1 MQKHFAIRPGLLSF
15 IFLASSP
22 QVWAQQAPSAG
33 SQLQQIPPAPVL
45 QQQPLPAIRLE
56 SATRLDAPTQEGAKI
71 TVRVLRITGARLFTP
86 DELVAWTGF
95 ERGSDLSLAQLREM
109 AAHITSRYRAAG
121 YIMARAY
128 LPAQEITDGVVTIA
142 VTEGRYGQI
151 ATRNRS
157 HLSDGLLTGILMGI
171 EPGDAVAIGMLENRL
186 LLLSD
191 IPGVTVASTLAPG
204 ATPGSSDLTVDVAP
218 GRRVSGSI
226 DADNAGNR
234 YTGIYRIGATVNLN
248 NPAGLGDV
256 ASLRVLSSG
265 SGLSYV
271 RPSYQIQM
279 GRATI
284 GAAYSWLHYE
294 LGREF
299 ASLGASGTARVAS
312 LYGSYPL
319 IRSRNANLYAG
330 LGLDAKRYS
339 DRSRLDLDMPVANKT
354 ARVMTASLRGDHR
367 DTLGAGGVSS
377 YAVAWGTGSVDL
389 RTAELALRHAPSQ
402 SSGHFDK
409 FTFSAL
415 RLQGLT
421 DSVSLFAGI
430 NGQFASRNLD
440 VSEKMAL
447 GGMYGVRAY
456 PEGETYADRGYVL
469 TLETRLRLPRFSAEQ
484 RGQLQLIGFFDTAS
498 ATLNKNPW
506 LAGDNRR
513 TLSGAGV
520 GVSWSKTNDF
530 MLRAFYARKVGNE
543 PALSAPDR
551 SGRLW
556 VQAVKFL

>member
-1 MQKHFAIRPGLLSF
+1 MRL
-15 IFLASSP
+15 
-22 QVWAQQAPSAG
+22 
-33 SQLQQIPPAPVL
+33 APVTT
-45 QQQPLPAIRLE
+45 PDT
-56 SATRLDAPTQEGAKI
+56 ATTEDTKI
-71 TVRVLRITGARLFTP
+71 TVSDLRITGVRLFTP
-86 DELVAWTGF
+86 DEVIGWTDF
-95 ERGSDLSLAQLREM
+95 LKGSELSLGQLREM
-109 AAHITSRYRAAG
+109 AARITANYRAAG
-121 YIMARAY
+121 YIVARAY

-151 ATRNRS
+151 VTRNRS
-157 HLSDGLLTGILMGI
+157 RLSDSLLAGILTDI
-171 EPGDAVAIGMLENRL
+171 EPGDAVAISTLENRL

-191 IPGVTVASTLAPG
+191 IPGVTVASTLGPG
-204 ATPGSSDLTVDVAP
+204 TMPGSSDLTVDVSSS
-218 GRRVSGSI
+218 RSVSGSI

-265 SGLSYV
+265 SGLSFV
-271 RPSYQIQM
+271 RPSYQIQV
-279 GRATI
+279 GRATL
-284 GAAYSWLHYE
+284 GVAYSWLHYE

-299 ASLGASGTARVAS
+299 TLLGASGTARVAS

-319 IRSRNANLYAG
+319 IRSRTTNLYGG
-330 LGLDAKRYS
+330 LGLDAKRYN
-339 DRSRLDLDMPVANKT
+339 DWSRLDVALPEADKT

-367 DTLGAGGVSS
+367 DSLGAGGLSS
-377 YAVAWGTGSVDL
+377 FAVAWGTGSIDF
-389 RTAELALRHAPSQ
+389 RSAELARRNAQSQ
-402 SSGHFDK
+402 TGGHFDK

-421 DSVSLFAGI
+421 DNISLFAGI
-430 NGQFASRNLD
+430 NGQFASSNLD

-469 TLETRLRLPRFSAEQ
+469 SLEARLRLPQFSTVQ

-498 ATLNKNPW
+498 ATLDKKPW
-506 LAGDNRR
+506 RAGDNRR
-513 TLSGAGV
+513 TLNGAGV
-520 GVSWSKTNDF
+520 GVTWSESNDF

-551 SGRLW
+551 SGRFW

>member
-1 MQKHFAIRPGLLSF
+1 MQKRFSIKAGVMPVL
-15 IFLASSP
+15 FLASSP
-22 QVWAQQAPSAG
+22 QVLAQQVPSAG
-33 SQLQQIPPAPVL
+33 TQLQQIPPAPVL
-45 QQQPLPAIRLE
+45 QHPLPAIRLAPVTTPDT
-56 SATRLDAPTQEGAKI
+56 ATTEGTKI
-71 TVRVLRITGARLFTP
+71 TVRDLRITGVRLFTP
-86 DELVAWTGF
+86 DEVVGWTDF
-95 ERGSDLSLAQLREM
+95 LKGSELSLGQLREM
-109 AAHITSRYRAAG
+109 AARITANYRAAG
-121 YIMARAY
+121 YIVARAY

-151 ATRNRS
+151 VTRNRS
-157 HLSDGLLTGILMGI
+157 PLSDSLLAGILTDI
-171 EPGDAVAIGMLENRL
+171 EPGDAVAISTLENRL

-191 IPGVTVASTLAPG
+191 IPGVTVASTLGPG
-204 ATPGSSDLTVDVAP
+204 TMPGSSDLTVDVSP
-218 GRRVSGSI
+218 SRSVSGSI

-248 NPAGLGDV
+248 NPAGLGDL

-265 SGLSYV
+265 SGLSFV
-271 RPSYQIQM
+271 RPSYQIQV
-279 GRATI
+279 GRATL
-284 GAAYSWLHYE
+284 GVAYSWLHYE

-299 ASLGASGTARVAS
+299 TLLGASGTARVAS

-319 IRSRNANLYAG
+319 IRSRTTNLYGG
-330 LGLDAKRYS
+330 LGLDAKRYN
-339 DRSRLDLDMPVANKT
+339 DRSRLDVDLPEADKT

-367 DTLGAGGVSS
+367 DSLGAGGLSS
-377 YAVAWGTGSVDL
+377 FAVAWGTGSIDF
-389 RTAELALRHAPSQ
+389 RSAELARRNTLSQ
-402 SSGHFDK
+402 TGGHFDK

-421 DSVSLFAGI
+421 DNISLFAGI
-430 NGQFASRNLD
+430 NGQFASSNLD

-469 TLETRLRLPRFSAEQ
+469 SLEARLRLPQFSTVQ

-498 ATLNKNPW
+498 ATLDKNPW
-506 LAGDNRR
+506 RASDNRR

-520 GVSWSKTNDF
+520 GVTWSETNDF

-551 SGRLW
+551 SGRFW